1 VPRHLHPV
9 TPALDLV
16 VQLRQLAIPLVIIAI
31 GGARGNLNLVTIV
44 TILGMVLGYRIL
56 AWSRYTY
63 RIDDGALHIEE
74 GVLQRTKRT
83 VPLARIQQVDV
94 QRALRHRAAG
104 VCALRIDTAGGTG
117 GAEATLDVVG
127 LDEAARLRQVLLA
140 ARPDPAP
147 TARPAAG
154 TDGPGPA
161 AYGEDDGVERARS
174 ADPAHRA
181 DDATTDEPD
190 EVLLRIS
197 AARLAIGGL
206 TGARLLAVVA
216 VAGSALQLIDDV
228 PEGFLRRLVDALPD
242 GSTGA
247 LLLAVIGLPLW
258 LVVAAGS
265 AMLTDGGFTLT
276 RRRGAVHVRRGVLDQ
291 REATVGLHRVQ
302 AVRISQNP
310 LRRALGLAQVQLQ
323 SAGSG
328 TSASGDVTRV
338 TIPVVSTAE
347 LDRIVGEVLPGAA
360 PLPDLV
366 PAPPRA
372 RRRALLRRIV
382 PVMIIAG
389 PVVALTWPDPAPAIV
404 AGGALA
410 AAAGLGELFY
420 RGLGHASRPGHVT
433 ARRGSLVRE
442 TVVVPTARTQSARL
456 RSSPMQRRAGLAT
469 LLVDVAGRGRTP
481 AIIDGPARRLG
492 ALRRD
497 VLDAPA
503 ARADEAAVRRR
514 ARQHAA

>member
-31 GGARGNLNLVTIV
+31 GGARGNINLVTIA

-140 ARPDPAP
+140 ARPDHAP
-147 TARPAAG
+147 TARPAPG
-154 TDGPGPA
+154 TDGSGPTTD
-161 AYGEDDGVERARS
+161 GEEGDS
-174 ADPAHRA
+174 ATDPASRLN
-181 DDATTDEPD
+181 DATTDELD

-258 LVVAAGS
+258 LIVAAGS

-302 AVRISQNP
+302 AVRITQNP

-366 PAPPRA
+366 AAPPRA

-382 PVMIIAG
+382 PVTIIAG
-389 PVVALTWPDPAPAIV
+389 PVVALTWPDPTPAIV
-404 AGGALA
+404 AGVALA

>member
-1 VPRHLHPV
+1 
-9 TPALDLV
+9 
-16 VQLRQLAIPLVIIAI
+16 
-31 GGARGNLNLVTIV
+31 
-44 TILGMVLGYRIL
+44 
-56 AWSRYTY
+56 
-63 RIDDGALHIEE
+63 
-74 GVLQRTKRT
+74 
-83 VPLARIQQVDV
+83 
-94 QRALRHRAAG
+94 
-104 VCALRIDTAGGTG
+104 
-117 GAEATLDVVG
+117 
-127 LDEAARLRQVLLA
+127 
-140 ARPDPAP
+140 
-147 TARPAAG
+147 
-154 TDGPGPA
+154 
-161 AYGEDDGVERARS
+161 
-174 ADPAHRA
+174 
-181 DDATTDEPD
+181 
-190 EVLLRIS
+190 
-197 AARLAIGGL
+197 
-206 TGARLLAVVA
+206 
-216 VAGSALQLIDDV
+216 
-228 PEGFLRRLVDALPD
+228 
-242 GSTGA
+242 
-247 LLLAVIGLPLW
+247 
-258 LVVAAGS
+258 
-265 AMLTDGGFTLT
+265 
-276 RRRGAVHVRRGVLDQ
+276 
-291 REATVGLHRVQ
+291 VGLHRVQ
-302 AVRISQNP
+302 AVRITQNP

-382 PVMIIAG
+382 PATLVAG
-389 PVVALTWPDPAPAIV
+389 PVVALTWPDPTPAII
-404 AGGALA
+404 AGSALV

-481 AIIDGPARRLG
+481 AIIDGRARQLDT
-492 ALRRD
+492 LRRD